1 MMNLLNLSNN
11 KMNFLDKF
19 NIKKNIKFESF
30 KKTFEISEKRNLKII
45 VETKYQVLLS
55 QSKIN

>member
-1 MMNLLNLSNN
+1 MNLLNLSNN

-19 NIKKNIKFESF
+19 NIKKNIKFELF

>member
-1 MMNLLNLSNN
+1 MNLLNLSNN

-19 NIKKNIKFESF
+19 NIKKNIKFELF

-55 QSKIN
+55 QSEIN

>member
-19 NIKKNIKFESF
+19 NIKKNIKFELF

>member
-1 MMNLLNLSNN
+1 MNLLNLSNN

-55 QSKIN
+55 QSEIN